1 MQGMMRAIGDAAPE
15 RGARLDHDEAE
26 RPFDPGKASDGS
38 RRAGE
43 SAADHAHR
51 QWRLPHLA
59 PFKFDSRSPTC
70 LRQIKAQN
78 KDEDMT
84 RSAKRCS
91 RARIFGLSKRISF
104 RAESYWREEIL
115 LPAPPAGAADLFRAR
130 KIDDEAMTHTRS

>member
-1 MQGMMRAIGDAAPE
+1 MMRAIGDAAPE

-26 RPFDPGKASDGS
+26 RPIDPGKASDGR

-59 PFKFDSRSPTC
+59 PFKFDSRSLCC
-70 LRQIKAQN
+70 LRQIKPRN

-84 RSAKRCS
+84 RSAQALFS
-91 RARIFGLSKRISF
+91 SAHFRALKRISF
-104 RAESYWREEIL
+104 RGGSDRREEIS
-115 LPAPPAGAADLFRAR
+115 LPARAGVAGKFISGSRGR
-130 KIDDEAMTHTRS
+130 